1 MFLPPLVE
9 CIPILLQKRQFFKGF
24 EQNILEAGKKGE
36 MHKIDSKKLAFLR
49 KYLKKNWFSTSF
61 VLY

>member
-49 KYLKKNWFSTSF
+49 KY
-61 VLY
+61 